1 MKRIALLGSTGS
13 IGRQTLEVVGEQ
25 EGIEVVAL
33 TANTSV
39 EVVLEQCRIYE
50 PKLVAM
56 MEMVAADQVMEGL
69 VSLGLHDR
77 IQVKSGMEGL
87 IEAVTMESVDIVVTA
102 VVGMIGLKP
111 TVEAIKAGKDIALA
125 NKETLVTAGNI
136 IMPLIKEYGVQLL
149 PVDSEH
155 SAIFQSMNGEN
166 TKAVESITITAS
178 GGPFRGFS
186 SEELKHVTKEQALKH
201 PNWAMGAKITI
212 DSSTLVN
219 KGLEVIE
226 AKWLFDLSP
235 DQIDVVVHPQ
245 SIVHSLVTYI
255 DGSVIAQL
263 GLPDMKLPIQYA
275 LGYPTRCKNQ
285 YRRLKLSEIGQLTFE
300 EADTITFKGLA
311 LAFYALRQGGALSIV
326 YNAANEVAVEM
337 FLKDLIDYYQIT
349 ELIEEAMTSSNFEE
363 AKTVEEV
370 LEVEAWTRDYVRNKV
385 K

>member
-56 MEMVAADQVMEGL
+56 MEMVAADQVLEGL
-69 VSLGLHDR
+69 VALGLHDR
-77 IQVKSGMEGL
+77 IQVRSGMEGL

-166 TKAVESITITAS
+166 AKAVESITITAS

-226 AKWLFDLSP
+226 AKWLFDLTP

-285 YRRLKLSEIGQLTFE
+285 YRRLKLSEIGHLTFE

-349 ELIEEAMTSSNFEE
+349 ELIEEAMISSNFDE